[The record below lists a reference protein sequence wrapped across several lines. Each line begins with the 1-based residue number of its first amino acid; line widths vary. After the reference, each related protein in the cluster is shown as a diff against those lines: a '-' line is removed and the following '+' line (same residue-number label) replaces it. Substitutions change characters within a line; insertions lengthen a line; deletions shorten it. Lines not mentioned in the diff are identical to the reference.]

1 MVVGCQPYAPA
12 GREERNI
19 YQALQWAPN
28 MWLHGNGTDLQVEGM
43 STIQCHKQVKA
54 ILYNIKPSK
63 HTKHT
68 SVLLITYLFLTPICF
83 NHNQSW
89 SGRSVIYTIT
99 HVRIIC
105 KTNFTGTKCI
115 LHTLLALQHVS
126 AHHTCHYQAV
136 LVVVI
141 TKLQNCLLHVT
152 YHDKPDDGMCG
163 VPKHVGE
170 LITYE
175 EYI

>member
-1 MVVGCQPYAPA
+1 M
-12 GREERNI
+12 R
-19 YQALQWAPN
+19 
-28 MWLHGNGTDLQVEGM
+28 LHGNGTDLQVEDM

-63 HTKHT
+63 HT
-68 SVLLITYLFLTPICF
+68 SGLFITYLFLTPTCF
-83 NHNQSW
+83 NYSQSS
-89 SGRSVIYTIT
+89 SGRFVIYTTT
-99 HVRIIC
+99 HVRLVC

-115 LHTLLALQHVS
+115 LHTLSVLQHVS
-126 AHHTCHYQAV
+126 AHHTCHHGAV

-141 TKLQNCLLHVT
+141 IKLSNCLLHVT
-152 YHDKPDDGMCG
+152 YHDKPDDGTCG